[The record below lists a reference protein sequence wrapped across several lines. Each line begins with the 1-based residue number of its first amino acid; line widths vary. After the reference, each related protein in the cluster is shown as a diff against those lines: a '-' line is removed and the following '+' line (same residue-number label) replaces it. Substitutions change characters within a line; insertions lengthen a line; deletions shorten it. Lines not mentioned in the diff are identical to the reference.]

1 MEDRSERPIS
11 PQPSVHEIRSPGS
24 PPGEAR
30 PSSPFSPF
38 SYSWPFTGRD
48 GTLAE
53 LISLMEHSARPVL
66 LITGPVGVGKT
77 RTARELLSRTEAEA
91 ETGTAASAERL
102 LTASATES
110 VARIPFGALAHLLP
124 TTLPTAGGRP
134 NLLRVLA
141 DGLLAGIGDGQR
153 ILLVDDVHLLDDG
166 SASLLLHLA
175 VRSGMHGA
183 TRGST
188 RGGTHGGI
196 RIVLTGRSE
205 VPMPDAVEAL
215 IRGNY
220 ADRVELPP
228 LGPDSVSRLL
238 ERTLR
243 GQVQT
248 ATAHSLWQYSG
259 GNVLWL
265 QQLVDAGLA
274 SGTLAAVGDVWRWH
288 GPFQLSTRLVDL
300 VSRRIGQLSAPVQR
314 AAELMALGEPLGVTV
329 FEQLTGAA
337 VMDELD
343 RRELIVGEKD
353 GWRSQVRLAHPLYG
367 EVLRRRTPPH
377 RWRRHCRD
385 LAEAIERTGMRRR
398 EDPARVG
405 GWRLEAGDLTDPRFL
420 LSAAEHAV
428 LTMDFTLAAR
438 LARAACDAGGGAP
451 AQRALA
457 VALGYTGDGV
467 RAEQVHSGLSRTI
480 TPDREELQSV
490 QLRAANMY
498 LSLDRPADAVELLRG
513 TEEAMT
519 DEAACPELAS
529 LQAVLLASQA
539 DWPAYTQAVERARQ
553 CASPGPRTTVRVL
566 YAECIDHFCHAR
578 TDTALRLIESALR
591 ILSGENDIPF
601 LHAGLL
607 SWLCNAQAFS
617 GRLGEAE
624 ATATAQYE
632 QALESKW
639 VGSQGAWRLYLGRIA
654 ARRGQL
660 ATARRHMREAASTLR
675 DDSTWGQHAL
685 VFGEWATVE
694 AMAGNAAEAQTLLDQ
709 AHLAHVESYRSLH
722 TLAFRM
728 AQPWIL
734 AARGRLR
741 DAARQAMRAA
751 DDARREQGL
760 LWEAELLHLPVRLGQ
775 SAAVSGRLVELATV
789 SDAPHIAIYAEH
801 AGALAG
807 RDASALEQVC
817 ASFETAGMH
826 LHAAEAAA
834 HAARL
839 WLRNGSTVRA
849 QRAADR
855 CLQLARHCEGVMTP
869 AVLACWTPELTDRE
883 RDIARLAAD
892 GQSSRQIASR
902 LGIMVR
908 TVDNHL
914 YRVYRK
920 TGVTNRRELRNVL
933 TLGLSETTEATGSAE
948 TAETTETADGT
959 NGTEA
964 GGESGDR

>member
-1 MEDRSERPIS
+1 MEDRIDRPIS
-11 PQPSVHEIRSPGS
+11 PEPSAHEAYPPYPPSP
-24 PPGEAR
+24 
-30 PSSPFSPF
+30 
-38 SYSWPFTGRD
+38 SWPFTGRD
-48 GTLAE
+48 VTLAE
-53 LISLMEHSARPVL
+53 LTSLMEHSARPVL

-77 RTARELLSRTEAEA
+77 RMARELLSGTETKNGAKNGTGT
-91 ETGTAASAERL
+91 ETGTAVPPGRL

-153 ILLVDDVHLLDDG
+153 TLLVDDVHLLDDG

-175 VRSGMHGA
+175 VRSGMHG
-183 TRGST
+183 ST
-188 RGGTHGGI
+188 QDGTHGGM
-196 RIVLTGRSE
+196 RIVLTGRSD

-220 ADRVELPP
+220 ADRVDLPP
-228 LGPDSVSRLL
+228 LGADSVSRLL

-248 ATAHSLWQYSG
+248 ATAHRLWQYSG

-274 SGTLAAVGDVWRWH
+274 SGTLAVVGEVWCWQ

-353 GWRSQVRLAHPLYG
+353 GWRTQVRLAHPLYG

-467 RAEQVHSGLSRTI
+467 RAEQVHSGLSGTV
-480 TPDREELQSV
+480 TSEREQLQSV
-490 QLRAANMY
+490 QLRAANMF
-498 LSLDRPADAVELLRG
+498 LALDRPADALDLLRR
-513 TEEAMT
+513 TEETMA
-519 DEAACPELAS
+519 DEAARAELAA
-529 LQAVLLASQA
+529 LQALLLAAQA
-539 DWPAYTQAVERARQ
+539 DWPAYAEAVARARQ
-553 CASPGPRTTVRVL
+553 CVPPTPGTTVRVY
-566 YAECIDHFCHAR
+566 YAECIDHFCHGR
-578 TDTALRLIESALR
+578 TDAALRLAESALM
-591 ILSGENDIPF
+591 ILSDGDDMPF

-624 ATATAQYE
+624 AIATAEYR
-632 QALESKW
+632 QARESNW
-639 VGSQGAWRLYLGRIA
+639 VASQGAWQIFLGRIA

-660 ATARRHMREAASTLR
+660 RSTLRHMREAASILR
-675 DDSTWGQHAL
+675 DDATWGQQAL
-685 VFGEWATVE
+685 LYGEWATVE
-694 AMAGNAAEAQTLLDQ
+694 AMTGNAAEAQTLLDQ
-709 AHLAHVESYRSLH
+709 AHLAHVQSYRILH

-751 DDARREQGL
+751 DDARQEQAF

-775 SAAVSGRLVELATV
+775 SAAVSGRLVELAAV
-789 SDAPHIAIYAEH
+789 SDNPHIRIYAEH
-801 AGALAG
+801 AGAFAD
-807 RDASALEQVC
+807 RDASALEEVC
-817 ASFETAGMH
+817 ASFQTAGMH

-839 WLRNGSTVRA
+839 WLRNGSTVHA

-892 GQSSRQIASR
+892 GQSSRQIASL

-933 TLGLSETTEATGSAE
+933 TLGLSEPT
-948 TAETTETADGT
+948 DGT
-959 NGTEA
+959 DGTEA
-964 GGESGDR
+964 AGATDEFGDR